1 MLISIFLLSG
11 CADYVEINDLAI
23 ISGIAIDYENDLY
36 KLTAQ
41 LIENDKESKVIVLTT
56 ASSSIDEAM
65 SEISK
70 LSNKELF
77 ISHLKVLIL
86 SDRLIKENKD
96 FYDYFLRSSKSKM
109 NFYTYIKSY
118 ATKLVN
124 NKSK

>member
-1 MLISIFLLSG
+1 MKKIIIMLISIFLLSG

-41 LIENDKESKVIVLTT
+41 LIENDKESKVVVLTT

-86 SDRLIKENKD
+86 AID
-96 FYDYFLRSSKSKM
+96 
-109 NFYTYIKSY
+109 
-118 ATKLVN
+118 
-124 NKSK
+124 